1 MDGIVPTAQRSAS
14 APGRAL
20 IPSIKPLIGHIFEK
34 ALNTLMESFP
44 AMQLAQMASLDV
56 PGKLRLSVCV
66 ALSMEHFDSTGHRGM
81 ILNNLF
87 LLISIDESTGAVDI
101 DDYSDDDE
109 NMPSIFEATA
119 RNGRLKKRHSDD
131 ETRGSFLSF
140 TRLYF

>member
-1 MDGIVPTAQRSAS
+1 
-14 APGRAL
+14 
-20 IPSIKPLIGHIFEK
+20 
-34 ALNTLMESFP
+34 
-44 AMQLAQMASLDV
+44 
-56 PGKLRLSVCV
+56 
-66 ALSMEHFDSTGHRGM
+66 MEHFDSTVHRGM

-87 LLISIDESTGAVDI
+87 LLISIDESAGAVDI

-140 TRLYF
+140 TRYFISM